1 MNKVP
6 TDKDLIEAI
15 VSWPKGSNGYVLESQ
30 VVILLN
36 KLCKEHGYGRIPQMA
51 SIIQDIWNNPDK
63 LEKYKKQIRDH
74 LEQLEVYQKEISENK
89 NEE

>member
-1 MNKVP
+1 MNKIS

-30 VVILLN
+30 IVILLN

-51 SIIQDIWNNPDK
+51 SIIQDIWNNPEE
-63 LEKYKKQIRDH
+63 LSKYKKQMRDH
-74 LEQLEVYQKEISENK
+74 LALMESYRKELLKNK